1 MPNKTLSLKLACIA
15 LSAGLLTF
23 PSLSVAQDLENK
35 SDKDIAAEAAK
46 ELANPNTAL
55 AALNFKF
62 QYNSGYEQ
70 GGDSFTTL
78 FQPALPFP
86 LENGDKVIFR
96 PAIPFISNNLEG
108 GSGNATHSGVGDIAF
123 DLAYAPKLDN
133 GNIAAFGV
141 FAQLPTGSE
150 EFSADQ
156 FAIGPEIMLGKATQ
170 EHVFG
175 AFPSH
180 LWGVTNGIEGS
191 EDINKTS
198 LQLFYVKIIGGGWT
212 LGSSPMMSYDWNND
226 QAEIPINVNVSKT
239 VVMGGKPWKL
249 GFEANY
255 YVEKDEKTR
264 PDFMIGF
271 NVSPVVNNALADL
284 F

>member
-1 MPNKTLSLKLACIA
+1 MTIKTFSLKLACFA
-15 LSAGLLTF
+15 LSTGLLAL
-23 PSLSVAQDLENK
+23 PSTSMAQDAKTNE
-35 SDKDIAAEAAK
+35 DIAAEAAK

-86 LENGDKVIFR
+86 LDNGDKVIFR
-96 PAIPFISNNLEG
+96 PAIPLISNNLDG
-108 GSGNATHSGVGDIAF
+108 QAGNSSSSGVGDIAF

-180 LWGVTNGIEGS
+180 LWGVTNGIEGT

-198 LQLFYVKIIGGGWT
+198 LQLFYVKILGRGWT
-212 LGSSPMMSYDWNND
+212 LGSSPMMAYDWNTD

-239 VVMGGKPWKL
+239 VVMGGKPWKFGL
-249 GFEANY
+249 EANY
-255 YVEKDEKTR
+255 YLEKDEKTR
-264 PDFMIGF
+264 PDFMIGI
-271 NVSPVVNNALADL
+271 NISPVVNNALADL